1 VAARTLLL
9 FKVVPTQQDV
19 AQLYVNKQHK
29 YFMLKKILTSPWTA
43 LLTLAL
49 IVSIRIADPV
59 FVESVRL
66 RYFDTLITAKE
77 PTFNNIVTVN
87 IDEPTLDKY
96 GQWPL
101 PRAEYAKIIKD
112 LYDRGASLVVLNVL
126 MAEPDRTGGD
136 AGLSAALK
144 NYPVILG
151 SVPSNK
157 TKNTPRVPG
166 SAVLGPE
173 WLDQIVQYSGLIANV
188 PQLEN
193 SAAGVGIVSTLPEVD
208 GVNRRMPLIVAVDD
222 KLYPALSL
230 ETLRVA
236 AGDST
241 FQVKLFEGGVEKM
254 RVPKFGPV
262 TTDNLGRVW
271 IDWSQES
278 RSFGLTKLP
287 KDLEGAIV
295 IVGPTAAGIG
305 NPVPTSKGA
314 VWPHEVQAA
323 VIGTMM
329 NGVVIQRP
337 DYADGVEILALLAF
351 GILLIFLSR
360 WTYVGIGATVVIVG
374 AVVPGTMW
382 AFTNWLI
389 LSDATAISFGL
400 ILVALHTYGVKF
412 VSEFLQKQAVKKQF
426 AGYCSPEVV
435 RLLQENP
442 DLIKKG
448 IKKDVSVMFSDL
460 RGFTPIGE
468 YFDKPG
474 NGGPQGL
481 ATYMNGY
488 MDAITIPIIDAN
500 GMVLKYVGDASMH
513 IHGAPLDDDRH
524 AHTIVAVGLEMLDA
538 VDEYTEIMEA
548 QGLPPAAMGWGCN
561 TGYGYIGEM
570 GSTARHGYD
579 ILGDMVST
587 AARLEARCKAYGV
600 LCIIGAETYNRT
612 KDDFFYLLLDN
623 LQPKGKTV
631 ADLIYTVLR
640 TRGIDYARDK
650 IAHDV
655 MHDLYRQKKFD
666 EAAAMCAKLKGNF
679 GGQMDKYY
687 KIWIERCDFMK
698 LQDLGDNW
706 NGEFVAHE
714 K

>member
-1 VAARTLLL
+1 M
-9 FKVVPTQQDV
+9 
-19 AQLYVNKQHK
+19 Y
-29 YFMLKKILTSPWTA
+29 
-43 LLTLAL
+43 
-49 IVSIRIADPV
+49 
-59 FVESVRL
+59 
-66 RYFDTLITAKE
+66 
-77 PTFNNIVTVN
+77 
-87 IDEPTLDKY
+87 
-96 GQWPL
+96 
-101 PRAEYAKIIKD
+101 
-112 LYDRGASLVVLNVL
+112 
-126 MAEPDRTGGD
+126 
-136 AGLSAALK
+136 
-144 NYPVILG
+144 
-151 SVPSNK
+151 
-157 TKNTPRVPG
+157 
-166 SAVLGPE
+166 
-173 WLDQIVQYSGLIANV
+173 
-188 PQLEN
+188 
-193 SAAGVGIVSTLPEVD
+193 
-208 GVNRRMPLIVAVDD
+208 
-222 KLYPALSL
+222 
-230 ETLRVA
+230 
-236 AGDST
+236 
-241 FQVKLFEGGVEKM
+241 
-254 RVPKFGPV
+254 
-262 TTDNLGRVW
+262 
-271 IDWSQES
+271 
-278 RSFGLTKLP
+278 
-287 KDLEGAIV
+287 
-295 IVGPTAAGIG
+295 
-305 NPVPTSKGA
+305 
-314 VWPHEVQAA
+314 
-323 VIGTMM
+323 
-329 NGVVIQRP
+329 
-337 DYADGVEILALLAF
+337 
-351 GILLIFLSR
+351 
-360 WTYVGIGATVVIVG
+360 
-374 AVVPGTMW
+374 

-389 LSDATAISFGL
+389 LSDATAITFGL
-400 ILVALHTYGVKF
+400 IIVALHTYGVKF
-412 VSEFLQKQAVKKQF
+412 VSEFLQKQAIKKQF

-474 NGGPQGL
+474 NGGPEGL
-481 ATYMNGY
+481 AKYMNGY

-524 AHTIVAVGLEMLDA
+524 AHTIVKVGLEMLDR
-538 VDEYTEIMEA
+538 VDEYTKIMEA

-561 TGYGYIGEM
+561 TGDGYIGEM

-640 TRGIDYARDK
+640 TRGVDYTRDK

-655 MHDLYRQKKFD
+655 MHDLYRQQKFD
-666 EAAAMCAKLKGNF
+666 EAAAMCKKMKGTF

-698 LQDLGDNW
+698 QQSLPDNW

>member
-1 VAARTLLL
+1 
-9 FKVVPTQQDV
+9 
-19 AQLYVNKQHK
+19 
-29 YFMLKKILTSPWTA
+29 MMKKILLSPWTA

-49 IVSIRIADPV
+49 VVGIRIADPT

-66 RYFDTLITAKE
+66 KYFDELITSKAV
-77 PTFNNIVTVN
+77 TVNNIVTVN
-87 IDEPTLDKY
+87 IDEATLDKY

-112 LYDRGASLVVLNVL
+112 LYDRGAGLVVLNVL
-126 MAEPDRTGGD
+126 MAESDRTGGD
-136 AGLSAALK
+136 AVLGTALK
-144 NYPVILG
+144 QYPVILP
-151 SVPSNK
+151 SVPYEGK
-157 TKNTPRVPG
+157 TKNTPRKPG
-166 SAVLGPE
+166 TAVINSE
-173 WLDQIVQYSGLIANV
+173 HMDQIVQYNGLIANI

-193 SAAGVGIVSTLPEVD
+193 NAVGVGTTHTKEEID
-208 GVNRRMPLIVAVDD
+208 GVNRRLPLVVTVNGDV
-222 KLYPALSL
+222 YPSL
-230 ETLRVA
+230 AMETLRVA
-236 AGDST
+236 AGDT
-241 FQVKLFEGGVEKM
+241 TTQIKLFPGGVEKM
-254 RVPKFGPV
+254 RIPKFGPI

-278 RSFGLTKLP
+278 HSVSAVQLP
-287 KDLEGAIV
+287 KDLMGAIV
-295 IVGPTAAGIG
+295 IVGPTAAGIS
-305 NPVPTSKGA
+305 NPVGTSKGA
-314 VWPHEVQAA
+314 VFPHEVQAA

-329 NGVVIQRP
+329 NGVVIERP
-337 DYADGVEILALLAF
+337 DYADGVEIISILALGLLLLFLTRWVYAGLASVIIICIGVVLGSHYAF
-351 GILLIFLSR
+351 SNFL
-360 WTYVGIGATVVIVG
+360 
-374 AVVPGTMW
+374 
-382 AFTNWLI
+382 FLF
-389 LSDATAISFGL
+389 DATAILSGT
-400 ILVALHTYGVKF
+400 ILVALHAYGVKF
-412 VSEFLQKQAVKKQF
+412 VSEFLQKQAIKKQF

-481 ATYMNGY
+481 AKYMNGY

-524 AHTIVAVGLEMLDA
+524 AHTIVQVGLEMLDR
-538 VDEYTEIMEA
+538 VDEYTKIMEA

-561 TGYGYIGEM
+561 TGDGYIGEM

-640 TRGIDYARDK
+640 TRGADYTRDK

-655 MHDLYRQKKFD
+655 MHDLYKQKKFD
-666 EAAAMCAKLKGNF
+666 EAAAMCKKMNGTF

-687 KIWIERCDFMK
+687 KMWIERCDFMK
-698 LQDLGDNW
+698 QQSLPDNW